1 MKSFTHHDAR
11 TIEEAVK
18 LLKNYKGK
26 ARVNA
31 GGTDLLGALKQ
42 GSLRE
47 YPEAIIN
54 IKSISGLDAIKE
66 DGAGAQ
72 DRRSHQTVGHSQA
85 RR

>member
-1 MKSFTHHDAR
+1 MKSFTHYDAR

-26 ARVNA
+26 AKINA

-42 GSLRE
+42 GSLRD

-54 IKSISGLDAIKE
+54 IKDVSGLDAIK
-66 DGAGAQ
+66 
-72 DRRSHQTVGHSQA
+72 A
-85 RR
+85 R